1 MDFEDMS
8 KYLNSNLILENM
20 FRNSNEI
27 MLLICPSTGKI
38 LRANEVALRR
48 YGYTS
53 EQIANFSIH
62 DISKKI
68 KKNDED
74 QILRLLEEGKL
85 FKDIHC
91 CKNGDTFQVEVFT
104 VNIGDEENNIV
115 LSIIKEISNEKKKE
129 ENIRNEYI
137 TRDALNRSIFNEIQI
152 GIFVTNHNLIEALNK
167 KASELLGEV
176 DINNVMKTKISKFI
190 SLGHRDEFIR
200 RVENFEVDKKPCFF
214 ETNILSKGNKGIQVE
229 CSINSLGEDK
239 KIVVFKDITIRKN
252 IEQKLN
258 ESERK
263 YETLLKTLP
272 DYIGVHCDG
281 KIIFANENLAK
292 LSGFKSPKDMIGS
305 EFKKIIDSKWYD
317 TIDARLKDLITYNNV
332 LSPQIYSYYYNG
344 TEIFLEVNSRK
355 IIYDNE
361 ECVISVL
368 RDVTDKIKLEELK
381 LKMLEEK
388 LLLEKTLEY
397 DKIKTDFLSN
407 ISHELR
413 TPLNIILSS
422 VQVLGMYTDDEGK
435 INIGKIKNYLKLM
448 KQNCYRLLRLVN
460 NFLDITKIDAGFYK
474 LNRKNSDIINIVE
487 EISSSVV
494 EYLKGKNI
502 ELIFDTEVE
511 EKIISCDEEKIERII
526 LNLLS
531 NAIKFTE
538 ADGCIKVNIY
548 DRISEIIISIKDT
561 GCGIPE
567 DKLQTIFDRFTQVE
581 SSLARKKEGS
591 GIGLNLVKSLV
602 EMHGGTIEVKS
613 KLTKGTEFLV
623 HLPALVDGSFH
634 QVNVVNTKD
643 YEFKKEKNIEKMN
656 IEFSDIYS
664 L

>member
-1 MDFEDMS
+1 MVLEDMS
-8 KYLNSNLILENM
+8 TYLNSNLILENM

-27 MLLICPSTGKI
+27 MLLIYPSTGKI
-38 LRANEVALRR
+38 IKANEVALRK

-53 EQIANFSIH
+53 EQIANFSIY
-62 DISKKI
+62 DISKDI
-68 KKNDED
+68 KKKDEG
-74 QILRLLEEGKL
+74 QILRLLEEGKI
-85 FKDIHC
+85 FEDIHYC
-91 CKNGDTFQVEVFT
+91 NNGEKFPVEVFP
-104 VNIGDEENNIV
+104 VKIGNEENNVV
-115 LSIIKEISNEKKKE
+115 LIIIKDKSDEKKKE
-129 ENIRNEYI
+129 ENLKNEHSMME
-137 TRDALNRSIFNEIQI
+137 ALDRSIFNEIPI
-152 GIFVTNHNLIEALNK
+152 GIFITNHNFIEALNK
-167 KASELLGEV
+167 KAIELLGEV
-176 DINNVMKTKISKFI
+176 DRNNVITRKISEFI
-190 SLGHRDEFIR
+190 SLNHREEFIK

-214 ETNILSKGNKGIQVE
+214 ETKILSEGHKRTQVE

-252 IEQKLN
+252 IEKKLS

-263 YETLLKTLP
+263 YETLLGTLP
-272 DYIGVHCDG
+272 DYIGVHSDG

-292 LSGFKSPKDMIGS
+292 LNGLNSPKDMIGR
-305 EFKKIIDSKWYD
+305 EFKKIIDPKWYE
-317 TIDARLKDLITYNNV
+317 TIDARLKDLITHNSV
-332 LSPQIYSYYYNG
+332 LSPQTYSYDYNG

-422 VQVLGMYTDDEGK
+422 VQVLGMYTDDEEK
-435 INIGKIKNYLKLM
+435 INIAKIKNYLKLM

-474 LNRKNSDIINIVE
+474 LNKKNSDIINIVE

-538 ADGCIKVNIY
+538 AGGCIKVNIY

-623 HLPALVDGSFH
+623 HLPVLIDASFH
-634 QVNVVNTKD
+634 QVNIVNTKD